1 MPNVGITIKLDMP
14 QIFNK
19 VQNDEFGLFLAQ
31 EWKRLIEPYTPYR
44 DGHLAENVECKPFE
58 IIYKSLYARYMYEG
72 FVYVDPIYKKGGFTS
87 DGGITFWSRPGIKKE
102 ATNRKFDYSKDT
114 HPQATDHWDKVAE
127 QAGQKVKLTESANRY
142 LRRVG

>member
-87 DGGITFWSRPGIKKE
+87 DGGITFWSRPGIKKKQQIE
-102 ATNRKFDYSKDT
+102 NLITARIHILRQRTIGTKWQSK
-114 HPQATDHWDKVAE
+114 PGK
-127 QAGQKVKLTESANRY
+127 R
-142 LRRVG
+142 